1 MQNMIDTRPDY
12 AKRLEGARIARGFK
26 TAKSACD
33 FFGWNYN
40 SYAQHEQGNR
50 GISRV
55 SAKYAKAYRV
65 SEAWLLT
72 GEGLGPANSNTDAE
86 NEIDKEF
93 KQLVSEAT
101 DEDKQAMLPL
111 LRTLIASRKR

>member
-1 MQNMIDTRPDY
+1 MQTMIDTRPEY
-12 AKRLEGARIARGFK
+12 AKRLEQARVARGFK

-55 SAKYAKAYRV
+55 SSKYAKAYRV

-72 GEGLGPANSNTDAE
+72 GEGVGPIASNTDPM

-93 KQLVSEAT
+93 NQLVAEAT

>member
-1 MQNMIDTRPDY
+1 MQTMIDTRPDY
-12 AKRLEGARIARGFK
+12 AKRLENARLARGFK
-26 TAKSACD
+26 TAKSACE

-55 SAKYAKAYRV
+55 SSKYAKAYRV

-72 GEGLGPANSNTDAE
+72 GEGMGPVMSNTDHE
-86 NEIDKEF
+86 NEIDREF
-93 KQLVSEAT
+93 NLLIAEAT
-101 DEDKQAMLPL
+101 EEDKEAMLPI

>member
-1 MQNMIDTRPDY
+1 MQTMIDTRPDF
-12 AKRLEGARIARGFK
+12 AKRLEEARLARGFK

-72 GEGLGPANSNTDAE
+72 GEGTGPISSNTDPV

-93 KQLVSEAT
+93 NQLVAEAT
-101 DEDKQAMLPL
+101 EEDKQAMLPL